1 MAGTSSFGVSR
12 PDGTDYC
19 VVINTSNIPPSA
31 MSDVVSQIDG
41 VFDAT
46 EF

>member
-1 MAGTSSFGVSR
+1 VSR

-19 VVINTSNIPPSA
+19 VVINTRNIPPSA
-31 MSDVVSQIDG
+31 MSDTVSQIDG
-41 VFDAT
+41 VFDTT